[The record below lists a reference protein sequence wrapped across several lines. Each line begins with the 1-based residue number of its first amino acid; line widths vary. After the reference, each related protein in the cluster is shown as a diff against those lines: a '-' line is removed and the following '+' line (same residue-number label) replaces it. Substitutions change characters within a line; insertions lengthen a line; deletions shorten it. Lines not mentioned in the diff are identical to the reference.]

1 MALRD
6 FNSIERALVSF
17 LPSRREIEAAYVFGS
32 VVTGRLRPDSD
43 VDVAVLVSQKV
54 MRRDPF
60 RYRLELM
67 ADLTAVL
74 KRDDVDLILLNQA
87 PPLLAHRSPGA
98 FGRSEPVARRAER
111 VLPGGPAAV
120 DGEGDAR
127 DQVRPGRGQE
137 DDGVGD
143 GLWCGELVVRRAIQD
158 ELQELLVLKDA
169 FREWCAHVCGR
180 HDAHSTMC
188 VTS

>member
-87 PPLLAHRSPGA
+87 IKARANAYWHERVAQYPGA
-98 FGRSEPVARRAER
+98 RISGSRSQQG
-111 VLPGGPAAV
+111 VLHH
-120 DGEGDAR
+120 
-127 DQVRPGRGQE
+127 DQRSR
-137 DDGVGD
+137 
-143 GLWCGELVVRRAIQD
+143 
-158 ELQELLVLKDA
+158 
-169 FREWCAHVCGR
+169 
-180 HDAHSTMC
+180 
-188 VTS
+188 

>member
-6 FNSIERALVSF
+6 FTSIERALVSF

-87 PPLLAHRSPGA
+87 PPLLAHRVLKKGRLIFERSASARVA
-98 FGRSEPVARRAER
+98 F
-111 VLPGGPAAV
+111 
-120 DGEGDAR
+120 
-127 DQVRPGRGQE
+127 QVRTVNRYLDTVPMR
-137 DDGVGD
+137 D
-143 GLWCGELVVRRAIQD
+143 LYLTY
-158 ELQELLVLKDA
+158 LKKHA
-169 FREWCAHVCGR
+169 REGKIFG
-180 HDAHSTMC
+180 
-188 VTS
+188 

>member
-6 FNSIERALVSF
+6 FTSIERALVSF

-67 ADLTAVL
+67 ADPTAVL
-74 KRDDVDLILLNQA
+74 KRDDQGSRKR
-87 PPLLAHRSPGA
+87 LLA
-98 FGRSEPVARRAER
+98 
-111 VLPGGPAAV
+111 
-120 DGEGDAR
+120 
-127 DQVRPGRGQE
+127 
-137 DDGVGD
+137 
-143 GLWCGELVVRRAIQD
+143 
-158 ELQELLVLKDA
+158 
-169 FREWCAHVCGR
+169 
-180 HDAHSTMC
+180 
-188 VTS
+188 